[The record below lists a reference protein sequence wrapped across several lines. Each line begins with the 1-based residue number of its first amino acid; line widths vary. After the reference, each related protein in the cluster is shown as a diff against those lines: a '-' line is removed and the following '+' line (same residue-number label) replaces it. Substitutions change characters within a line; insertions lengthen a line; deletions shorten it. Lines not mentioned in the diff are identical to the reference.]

1 MAYTNRQLARREI
14 GDGGLFLKQ
23 VFSGD
28 GTTVLFYLSVSA
40 TIAGSEA
47 IKVGGTSKSSP
58 ADYTL
63 DSESGLITF
72 TSAPAAGTENIVVH
86 FRGVEVSDGDIDEAL
101 RQRGLAGGDTAD
113 IGPATGIL
121 EAGYMLAEWVAAK
134 YAHGYDSTIDGQSL
148 SRSQRAKQW
157 QERAKD
163 LFVRAQ
169 RLAGIRATSVVRVDG
184 YNRDLIDSWSTN
196 EVGENPRQ
204 RFYHVGGLD
213 RVP

>member
-1 MAYTNRQLARREI
+1 MAYTNRQLVRREI

-23 VFSGD
+23 IFSGD
-28 GTTVLFYLSVSA
+28 GATVLFYLSVSA
-40 TIAGSEA
+40 TISGSEA
-47 IKVGGTSKSSP
+47 ITVGGSSKSTP
-58 ADYTL
+58 ADYML
-63 DSESGLITF
+63 DAESGLITF
-72 TSAPAAGTENIVVH
+72 ASAPAAGTENVVVH

-101 RQRGLAGGDTAD
+101 RQRGLTASSTAD

-121 EAGYMLAEWVAAK
+121 EAGYMLAEWVSAK
-134 YAHGYDSTIDGQSL
+134 YAHGYDSMIDGQSL

-157 QERAKD
+157 ADKAKD
-163 LFVRAQ
+163 LFTRAQ
-169 RLAGIRATSVVRVDG
+169 RIAGIRASSVTRVDG
-184 YNRDLIDSWSTN
+184 YNRDLVDSWSVN